1 MFDGMKNMAAQ
12 MQMMQKL
19 MKDDNFRAFV
29 SHPKIQELLKDPEF
43 KDIAKSRD
51 FTQIATHPKF
61 ATLMKDPELSSLL
74 MKINPSQFKL

>member
-12 MQMMQKL
+12 MQMMQRL
-19 MKDDNFRAFV
+19 MKDENFRAFV
-29 SHPKIQELLKDPEF
+29 SHPKIQELFKDPEF

-51 FTQIATHPKF
+51 FSQIATHPKF

-74 MKINPSQFKL
+74 MKINPAQFKA